1 MAAELEVVVDRS
13 VSGEELLRM
22 PSRFEPPHVAFMP
35 SGRLVRHLAAI
46 VEIPAL
52 TVFDARQDLAFGGTI
67 GSELILHEYSRCIPQ
82 TLQQL
87 AKEALGCLRIAAILN
102 QYIEHVAVL
111 INGSSEVVQ
120 FASDADENLV
130 QKPLVTGFRPP
141 PLEGVGS
148 RTAWRATSASRT
160 I

>member
-67 GSELILHEYSRCIPQ
+67 GTEFICHDHSRHVAQ

-87 AKEALGCLRIAAILN
+87 AKEALGSLRVPAALDQHIK
-102 QYIEHVAVL
+102 HVPVL
-111 INGSSEVVQ
+111 INSPPEVV
-120 FASDADENLV
+120 
-130 QKPLVTGFRPP
+130 
-141 PLEGVGS
+141 
-148 RTAWRATSASRT
+148 
-160 I
+160 